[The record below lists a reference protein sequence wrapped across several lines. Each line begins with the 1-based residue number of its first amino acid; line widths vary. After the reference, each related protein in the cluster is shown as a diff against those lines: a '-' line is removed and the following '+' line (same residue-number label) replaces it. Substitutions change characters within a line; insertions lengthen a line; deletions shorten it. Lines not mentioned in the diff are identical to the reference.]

1 MVIAGK
7 SALFLNMGDL
17 AVKENSDMKNYTKEQ
32 ILHMVEEEDVEFIRL
47 QFTDMFGVLK
57 NIAIPVSRLEKA
69 LANECVINGDY
80 IDGLGSTG
88 ENDFYL
94 YPDLSTFTVL
104 PWRPQQG
111 KVARFICDVYH
122 MDGTICE
129 SSPRTILKNVL
140 AKANKMGYDI
150 CVSPECEFFLF
161 HTDDDGMPTNIT
173 HEKAGYMDTT
183 PLDLGENARRDIIL
197 TLEDMGYDIDSSRH
211 ELAPA
216 QHEIDFL
223 YSDMLET
230 ADKIMTF
237 KVATRTVAKRHGLH
251 ATFMPKPRANVDG
264 SGMHIHMKLMKN
276 GKNAFSDPSDPK
288 GLSKAAYGFIAGLMK
303 HIKGM
308 SAIFNPLVNSYKR
321 LVTGFEAPNDITW
334 SCRQN
339 GALLRAYN
347 KKGEAMLE
355 LRSPDGAANPY
366 LLFALCLAAG
376 LEGIEKDLQAPGD
389 INVDV
394 RKMSREEKKKAGI
407 ASLPANLSI
416 ALGEMEK
423 DELVHLVLGESF
435 VDEYLEKKQQEWE
448 SYMEQISEWELNR
461 YLYCM

>member
-1 MVIAGK
+1 
-7 SALFLNMGDL
+7 
-17 AVKENSDMKNYTKEQ
+17 MKNYTKEQ

-57 NIAIPVSRLEKA
+57 NIAIPVSRLMKA
-69 LANECVINGDY
+69 LDNQCVINGDY
-80 IDGLGSTG
+80 IDGLGNSE
-88 ENDFYL
+88 ENEYYL
-94 YPDLSTFTVL
+94 YPDLSTFTIL

-111 KVARFICDVYH
+111 KVARFICDIYH
-122 MDGTICE
+122 MDGRLCE
-129 SSPRTILKNVL
+129 SSPRSILKKVMAR
-140 AKANKMGYDI
+140 AKEMGYEI
-150 CVSPECEFFLF
+150 CVRPECEFFLF
-161 HTDDDGMPTNIT
+161 HTDDNGMPTNIT

-237 KVATRTVAKRHGLH
+237 KVAARTVAKRHGLH
-251 ATFMPKPRANVDG
+251 ATFMPKPSADVDG
-264 SGMHIHMKLMKN
+264 SGMHIHMKLIKN
-276 GKNAFSDPSDPK
+276 GKNVFTDPSDSR
-288 GLSKAAYGFIAGLMK
+288 GLSKDAYGFIAGLMK

-308 SAIFNPLVNSYKR
+308 SAISNPLVNSYKR
-321 LVTGFEAPNDITW
+321 LVTGFEAPYNIIW

-339 GALLRAYN
+339 GALLHACHKN
-347 KKGEAMLE
+347 NGDTALE

-407 ASLPANLSI
+407 DSLPANLSV
-416 ALGEMEK
+416 ALAEMEK
-423 DELVHLVLGESF
+423 DELIRAVLGNGF
-435 VDEYLEKKQQEWE
+435 VDEYLEKKEQEWE
-448 SYMEQISEWELNR
+448 SYMEQISEWELSQ